1 MTASRFS
8 PEQHRRVVQNLL
20 MATADTE
27 IMFVNEETSPVW
39 LTPETTA
46 RCWESGLSPVLVG
59 EDGRAQVYAGSFGYV
74 TLCDVMIDRF
84 VYQFG
89 L

>member
-39 LTPETTA
+39 LTPETAA
-46 RCWESGLSPVLVG
+46 RCWESGICPAQVS
-59 EDGRAQVYAGSFGYV
+59 EDGRAQVYASGFGYV

>member
-8 PEQHRRVVQNLL
+8 PEQHRRVVQNLV
-20 MATADTE
+20 MATWDTE
-27 IMFVNEETSPVW
+27 FMFVNEETSPVW
-39 LTPETTA
+39 LTPETVA
-46 RCWESGLSPVLVG
+46 RFWEAGIKPAQVSA
-59 EDGRAQVYAGSFGYV
+59 DGRAQVYAGAFGYV

-89 L
+89 I